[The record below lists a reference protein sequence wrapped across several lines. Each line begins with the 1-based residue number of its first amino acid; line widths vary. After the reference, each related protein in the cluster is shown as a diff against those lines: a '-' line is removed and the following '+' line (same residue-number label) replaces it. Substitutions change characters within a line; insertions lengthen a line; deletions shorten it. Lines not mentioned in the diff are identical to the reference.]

1 MFGNTTAHC
10 TLQLMR
16 DGPVFLI
23 DMIVMFPYAGSSI
36 QNAREQFISCIHLP
50 FINSALHPYPQQ
62 KSNTVR
68 FGDSNSSILVT
79 IQI

>member
-1 MFGNTTAHC
+1 MFGNTTTHC

-16 DGPVFLI
+16 DDPVFLI
-23 DMIVMFPYAGSSI
+23 DVSVMFPYAGSSI
-36 QNAREQFISCIHLP
+36 QNASEQSTSCIHLP
-50 FINSALHPYPQQ
+50 FVNSALRSTPQQ
-62 KSNTVR
+62 KSNGVT

>member
-16 DGPVFLI
+16 DDPVFLI
-23 DMIVMFPYAGSSI
+23 DMTVTFPYAGSSI
-36 QNAREQFISCIHLP
+36 QNTSEQFISCIHLP
-50 FINSALHPYPQQ
+50 FVNSALHPTPQQ
-62 KSNTVR
+62 KSNTVT
-68 FGDSNSSILVT
+68 FGDSNSSILIT

>member
-16 DGPVFLI
+16 DDPVFLI
-23 DMIVMFPYAGSSI
+23 DMTVMFPYAGSSS
-36 QNAREQFISCIHLP
+36 QNTSEQFISCIHLP
-50 FINSALHPYPQQ
+50 FVDSALHPTPQQ
-62 KSNTVR
+62 KSNTVT
-68 FGDSNSSILVT
+68 FGDSNSSLLVT

>member
-16 DGPVFLI
+16 DYPTFLT

-36 QNAREQFISCIHLP
+36 ENASEQFISCIHPP
-50 FINSALHPYPQQ
+50 FVNSALHPTPQQ
-62 KSNTVR
+62 KSNTVT